1 MPGVYFRGWCAGV
14 ASKDTKGDLEYLTFV
29 EDGFSGLSDLLC
41 WG

>member
-1 MPGVYFRGWCAGV
+1 MPRVCFRDWCGGVM
-14 ASKDTKGDLEYLTFV
+14 SKDKKGDLEYLTFV